1 MASLSKGIAMSH
13 KKNGLT
19 PVVLPK
25 KEILNLKS
33 VLGNTTKKALTFEA
47 VANNQGIRT
56 NDIRDHAFCSN
67 VPQAAID
74 ANKKL
79 MNHGLMII
87 CDKPAHKARN
97 AAFHHWYLV
106 QAPIHNLSVQ
116 MASNDPL
123 FDH

>member
-1 MASLSKGIAMSH
+1 MTGLTNGIAMSH

-19 PVVLPK
+19 PVVLTQK
-25 KEILNLKS
+25 DISSLKS
-33 VLGNTTKKALTFEA
+33 LLGNTTKKALVLDA

-56 NDIRDHAFCSN
+56 NDIRTFANCSN

-87 CDKPAHKARN
+87 CVKPSHLAHN
-97 AAFHHWYLV
+97 AAFHYWYLV
-106 QAPIHNLSVQ
+106 QAPIQNISVQ
-116 MASNDPL
+116 LAMNDPRYL
-123 FDH
+123 D